1 MRFEAQTLYS
11 QADIG
16 PARGNMKMEKS
27 NLNRLLQVALLAVL
41 LVAVSAATVS
51 ASENLSVHFLDVG
64 QGDSILLQFN
74 NKNVLIDAGDQD
86 SGPRVTSYLRSHG
99 VSSLDLVVAT
109 HPHEDHIGGLI
120 TILNDIPIK
129 QVLDSGQTHT
139 TQTFENY
146 LNLIDQKNILFN
158 IAERGQTIDLDPAI
172 KIEVLSPSATLFDN
186 LNENSIVLKVTYNKV
201 SFLLAGDAGF
211 QAEDSI
217 MAAGYDLKS
226 DILKVGHHGSSSS
239 SGSDFLSRVMP
250 TGSIIE
256 VGATNSYGHPTSKT
270 LSALQNTGSKV
281 YRTDLDGN
289 IVVTTDGQSYS
300 VSTGKQSWSTTGTAP
315 KSTASAVA
323 WPATAAASTT
333 AATSSQG
340 PFVGSSKSD
349 KYHYPSCSSAEK
361 IKPAN
366 LVTFSSSAD
375 ARAQGYVPCGRCN
388 PP

>member
-1 MRFEAQTLYS
+1 
-11 QADIG
+11 
-16 PARGNMKMEKS
+16 MKKT
-27 NLNRLLQVALLAVL
+27 NFKRILQVALLAVL

-74 NKNVLIDAGDQD
+74 NKNVLIDAGTQD
-86 SGPRVTSYLRSHG
+86 MGQRVESYLRDHG

-109 HPHEDHIGGLI
+109 HPHEDHIGGLLKVL
-120 TILNDIPIK
+120 TDFSVK
-129 QVLDSGQTHT
+129 QVLDSGQVHT
-139 TQTFENY
+139 TQTYENF
-146 LNLIDQKNILFN
+146 LTLVDQKNIPFAV
-158 IAERGQTIDLDPAI
+158 AERGQTIDLDPAI
-172 KIEVLSPSATLFDN
+172 KIEVLSPPATLFAKD
-186 LNENSIVLKVTYNKV
+186 LNQNSVVLKVTYNKV

-211 QAEDSI
+211 QAEDS

-226 DILKVGHHGSSSS
+226 TVLKVGHHGSSSS
-239 SGSDFLSRVMP
+239 TGTSFLSEVRPEVAV
-250 TGSIIE
+250 IE
-256 VGATNSYGHPTSKT
+256 VGAGNDYGHPTSKT
-270 LSALQNTGSKV
+270 LSALQNTGTKV

-289 IVVTTDGQSYS
+289 IVITTDGQTYS

-323 WPATAAASTT
+323 WTDTAAASTT

-340 PFVGSSKSD
+340 PFVGSAKSD

>member
-1 MRFEAQTLYS
+1 
-11 QADIG
+11 
-16 PARGNMKMEKS
+16 MKNS
-27 NLNRLLQVALLAVL
+27 NLKRLLQVAILTVL
-41 LVAVSAATVS
+41 LVAVSAS
-51 ASENLSVHFLDVG
+51 ASENLTVHFIDVG
-64 QGDSILLQFN
+64 QGDSELLQFN
-74 NKNVLIDAGDQD
+74 GKNVLIDAGEQD
-86 SGPRVTSYLRSHG
+86 MGPRVESYLRSHG
-99 VSSLDLVVAT
+99 VSSLDLLVAT

-211 QAEDSI
+211 EAEDS

-226 DILKVGHHGSSSS
+226 TVLKVGHHGSSSS
-239 SGSDFLSRVMP
+239 TGTSFLSEVRPEVAV
-250 TGSIIE
+250 IE
-256 VGATNSYGHPTSKT
+256 VGAGNDYGHPTSKT
-270 LSALQNTGSKV
+270 LSALQNTGSKI

-289 IVVTTDGQSYS
+289 IVITTDGQTYT
-300 VSTGKQSWSTTGTAP
+300 VTTEKQSWTTSGTAP
-315 KSTASAVA
+315 KSTASAVS
-323 WPATAAASTT
+323 WSATAAASTT
-333 AATSSQG
+333 AATVSQG

-349 KYHYPSCSSAEK
+349 KYHYTSCSSAEK

-375 ARAQGYVPCGRCN
+375 ARAQGYVPCGICH